1 MAIPD
6 ADPRARDLDA
16 AFDAAAAGPQRPRAE
31 AKTPADV
38 DQEAPF
44 GRAEDG
50 SPMAPHG
57 LTKDGRVKRSAGGR
71 PPKNSPDA
79 ARTGTAAEAGKAA
92 EHAKDDKPRNVKPE
106 PHDYSEDLDGLAD
119 GIWFGMSAAAAV
131 APHVPLI
138 GKKLPAEK
146 LSAQAFILQ
155 ETKPRLVAA
164 VNLAAQHSAKA
175 AAFCKGLEGGDGL
188 WALTCMFMV
197 MPVVSVSMTIWKGD
211 EAELK
216 EAELPTL
223 AEMAEKNSAK
233 MDEMLAR
240 INAQIVAATQAA
252 QATVVC
258 GTESHALFG
267 QQGCTECAQPAAA

>member
-6 ADPRARDLDA
+6 ADPRARELDA
-16 AFDAAAAGPQRPRAE
+16 AFAAAAEGPQKPRAE
-31 AKTPADV
+31 ARTPADV
-38 DQEAPF
+38 DQDAPF
-44 GRAEDG
+44 GRSGDG
-50 SPMAPHG
+50 EPIAPHG

-71 PPKNSPDA
+71 PPGKGSPDH
-79 ARTGTAAEAGKAA
+79 ARTGTAEQVAEAGKP
-92 EHAKDDKPRNVKPE
+92 DKPSKAKPE
-106 PHDYSEDLDGLAD
+106 PHDYSEDLDGFAD

-146 LSAQAFILQ
+146 VSAQAYILQ

-164 VNLAAQHSAKA
+164 VNLAAQHSAA
-175 AAFCKGLEGGDGL
+175 AAKFCKGLEGGDGM

-197 MPVVSVSMTIWKGD
+197 MPVLSVSMTIWKGD
-211 EAELK
+211 AAELK

-233 MDEMLAR
+233 MDDMLAR